1 MKKSLTFKCK
11 EFCKTLRWHLYWQAI
26 QPISSPAALIL
37 QSTLIINSE
46 MFSYVNIFSGPLTPV
61 TNVQELGNLLAW
73 DASSWNYTQFPNSSF
88 SVLIDMNLTAILGT
102 SDQIYQ
108 LVIKS
113 DQDFFSLVGLCNR
126 LRPGVSRTK
135 EPEIIIF
142 IKTVSRDLDF
152 MLLPKSIKIPYMI
165 YRTD

>member
-1 MKKSLTFKCK
+1 
-11 EFCKTLRWHLYWQAI
+11 
-26 QPISSPAALIL
+26 
-37 QSTLIINSE
+37 

-61 TNVQELGNLLAW
+61 TNVQGLGNLLAW
-73 DASSWNYTQFPNSSF
+73 DAGSWNYTQFPNSSF
-88 SVLIDMNLTAILGT
+88 SVLIDMNLTEIIGT

-113 DQDFFSLVGLCNR
+113 DQDFLSLVGLCNR

-135 EPEIIIF
+135 KPEILIF

-152 MLLPKSIKIPYMI
+152 MLQPKSIKIPYI
-165 YRTD
+165 